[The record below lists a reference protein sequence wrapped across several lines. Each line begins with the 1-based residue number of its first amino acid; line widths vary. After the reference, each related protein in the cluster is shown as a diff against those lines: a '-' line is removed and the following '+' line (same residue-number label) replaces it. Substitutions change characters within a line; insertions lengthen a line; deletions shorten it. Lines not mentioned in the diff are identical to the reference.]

1 LEGSDRLQQEILSI
15 GSNLSRRKRK
25 KLLAFGAA
33 PAYNLFPVLEE
44 IGELVNRELKRNN
57 SVNNHINSQKP
68 EQIKTVHIWLR
79 LLILVLIVGGLTV
92 ILYETG
98 VIQFFLNKTRMAS
111 FLNSLG
117 GPWSA
122 GVFVLLQV
130 VQVVAAPIP
139 GEVTGF
145 LGGYVFGK
153 FFGVVLST
161 IGLTLGSYVAFIL
174 ARTFGRPLI
183 EKFIPKGT
191 MQRFDYILHHKAAFL
206 VFLLFLIPGFPKDWL
221 CYILGLGHLST
232 TEFLVIGG
240 TGRLFGT
247 ILLTLGGSYL
257 RHNQYVRFWV
267 LVGIGIS
274 VVIVALAYRDKLN
287 RIFRFWHL
295 KELRKKRHLEAPQ
308 RNTANP

>member
-1 LEGSDRLQQEILSI
+1 MA
-15 GSNLSRRKRK
+15 
-25 KLLAFGAA
+25 LLD
-33 PAYNLFPVLEE
+33 LEE
-44 IGELVNRELKRNN
+44 SGELVDRELNRNN
-57 SVNNHINSQKP
+57 PANNHANSQKP
-68 EQIKTVHIWLR
+68 EQTETVHIWLR
-79 LLILVLIVGGLTV
+79 LLILILIVGGLTV

-98 VIQFFLNKTRMAS
+98 VIQFFLNKEKIKH

-117 GPWSA
+117 PWSVF
-122 GVFVLLQV
+122 VFVLLQV
-130 VQVVAAPIP
+130 AQVVAAPVP

-145 LGGYVFGK
+145 LGGYMFGK

-161 IGLTLGSYVAFIL
+161 IGLTLGSYIAFIL

-183 EKFIPKGT
+183 EKFIPRST
-191 MQRFDYILHHKAAFL
+191 MQRFDYLLHHKAAFL

-221 CYILGLGHLST
+221 CYILGLGHLTT

-257 RHNQYVRFWV
+257 RHHQYVPFWI

-274 VVIVALAYRDKLN
+274 VVIVALAYRDKLD

-295 KELRKKRHLEAPQ
+295 KGLRKRRQSEAAQ
-308 RNTANP
+308 RDMANQ